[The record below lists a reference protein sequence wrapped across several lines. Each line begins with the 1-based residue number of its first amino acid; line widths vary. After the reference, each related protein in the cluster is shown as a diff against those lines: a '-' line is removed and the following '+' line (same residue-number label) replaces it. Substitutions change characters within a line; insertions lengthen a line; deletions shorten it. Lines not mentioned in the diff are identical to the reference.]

1 MAINSRA
8 GNGATPRETALELG
22 EEIVAVRQDLDML
35 LAEADRRRHEVMDV
49 RLQLRRHAA
58 TALFTGMAILG
69 GAAAMVRLGVRRRR
83 QRQRLSRRAGRL
95 GQAVSRMMDQ
105 PHRVAAE
112 PTFLGRI
119 VTAIVISAAASLA
132 NSLVKTAVEQLF
144 ENRPRLNGVTE
155 PRRGLDRASQRSE
168 SSWRRQANPDETVPP
183 VSRQPPLMMM
193 SGKPV
198 GYQRCRTL
206 GSSNAGEVRQ
216 LEI

>member
-22 EEIVAVRQDLDML
+22 EEIVAVREDLDVL

-58 TALFTGMAILG
+58 IALFTGMTILG

-83 QRQRLSRRAGRL
+83 QRLSARAGRL
-95 GQAVSRMMDQ
+95 RQAVSRMVDQ

-119 VTAIVISAAASLA
+119 LTATVISAAASLA
-132 NSLVKTAVEQLF
+132 NSLVKKAVEQLL

-155 PRRGLDRASQRSE
+155 PRRGLDRASRRSE
-168 SSWRRQANPDETVPP
+168 VVLEASANPDETVRP
-183 VSRQPPLMMM
+183 V
-193 SGKPV
+193 V
-198 GYQRCRTL
+198 A
-206 GSSNAGEVRQ
+206 NAADDER
-216 LEI
+216 

>member
-69 GAAAMVRLGVRRRR
+69 GAAAMVRFRVRRRR
-83 QRQRLSRRAGRL
+83 QRQRLSARAGRL

-105 PHRVAAE
+105 RHRVAAE

-132 NSLVKTAVEQLF
+132 NSLVKRAVDQLL
-144 ENRPRLNGVTE
+144 ENPRLNGATE
-155 PRRGLDRASQRSE
+155 ARRGLDSAS
-168 SSWRRQANPDETVPP
+168 RRTYEA
-183 VSRQPPLMMM
+183 SGQP
-193 SGKPV
+193 
-198 GYQRCRTL
+198 R
-206 GSSNAGEVRQ
+206 
-216 LEI
+216 